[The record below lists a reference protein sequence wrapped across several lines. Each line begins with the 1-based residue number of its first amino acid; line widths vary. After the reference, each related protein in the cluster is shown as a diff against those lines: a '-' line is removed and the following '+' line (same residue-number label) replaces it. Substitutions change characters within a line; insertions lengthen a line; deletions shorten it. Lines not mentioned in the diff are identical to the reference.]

1 MPYRSSRINL
11 SVTILLAAVVMFLF
25 ALPVFLRSFYIYL
38 FSGIFI
44 MTLFAYGFHL
54 LFTYAGYIS
63 FGHAAFYAVGAYT
76 VALMY
81 KHVSDS
87 VWLAFLMALATS
99 AFIGAIIGALSV
111 RLNKIYFAFLTLGFG
126 QLVYTVIFRWR
137 SFTGGDDGIP
147 GVMRGTLD
155 FGFFQLSLRPLVNY
169 YYFTLVIFLLCI
181 FVLWRI
187 VNSPFGYTLMSI
199 RDNQERSSFTGVN
212 VLKYAWLAFVISSMV
227 TGLAGA
233 LMVSL
238 CGIAYPELSF
248 WSSSADP
255 ILATLI
261 GGAFTFSGPFVGSA
275 CYVLMKSYL
284 MSTIG
289 NWAIALGLILLVL
302 VLFFRSGIM
311 GFFSQRFKVML

>member
-1 MPYRSSRINL
+1 MPSRSSRINL
-11 SVTILLAAVVMFLF
+11 SITILLTALVIFFF
-25 ALPVFLRSFYIYL
+25 ALPAFLSRFYIYL

-44 MTLFAYGFHL
+44 MALFAYGFHL

-63 FGHAAFYAVGAYT
+63 FGHAAFYAVGGYT

-87 VWLAFLMALATS
+87 VWLAFLMALVSS

-126 QLVYTVIFRWR
+126 QLIYTVIFRWR
-137 SFTGGDDGIP
+137 SFTGI
-147 GVMRGTLD
+147 LD
-155 FGFFQLSLRPLVNY
+155 FGFFQVSLKPLVNY

-181 FVLWRI
+181 FVMWRI

-212 VLKYAWLAFVISSMV
+212 VLKYAWIAFVISSMV

-233 LMVSL
+233 LMVPL
-238 CGIAYPELSF
+238 CGMAYPELSF

-275 CYVLMKSYL
+275 CYVLIKSYL

-289 NWAIALGLILLVL
+289 NWAIVLGLILLVL

>member
-1 MPYRSSRINL
+1 MPIRSSRVNL
-11 SVTILLAAVVMFLF
+11 SVIIPLISVVMFLF
-25 ALPVFLRSFYIYL
+25 FSPAFLSSYYLYL

-44 MTLFAYGFHL
+44 MALFAYGFHL
-54 LFTYAGYIS
+54 LFAYAGYIS

-81 KHVSDS
+81 KHVGDS
-87 VWLAFLMALATS
+87 VWLAFLAALATS
-99 AFIGAIIGALSV
+99 AIIGAIIGALSV
-111 RLNKIYFAFLTLGFG
+111 RLGKIYFAFITLGFG
-126 QLVYTVIFRWR
+126 QLIYVVIFRWR

-147 GVMRGTLD
+147 GVMRGSLD
-155 FGFFQLSLRPLVNY
+155 FGFFQVSLEPLVNY

-181 FVLWRI
+181 FVIWRI

-199 RDNQERSSFTGVN
+199 RDNQERASFTGVN
-212 VLKYAWLAFVISSMV
+212 VLKYAWIAFVISSML

-238 CGIAYPELSF
+238 CGMAYPELSF

-261 GGAFTFSGPFVGSA
+261 GGVFTFSGPFVGSA
-275 CYVLMKSYL
+275 SYVLIKSYL

-289 NWAIALGLILLVL
+289 NWTIFMGAILLVL
-302 VLFFRSGIM
+302 LLFFRSGIM
-311 GFFSQRFKVML
+311 GFFSQRFKVTL